1 MYVCARV
8 CVRLY
13 SACIYLRGDT
23 PKITASLQ
31 KQRLNNSLQT
41 RESLYPHC
49 KPSACACARLRLYAL
64 SEDLVCVCRS
74 LHSFTVL
81 PPVAKKK
88 LQQQNKQQPARH
100 GNVPARLEC
109 VLLLSPLRLCCGVTL
124 RCMLLLFWTVVATW
138 LPGENACQTSLMWL
152 QVSFSAEVLL
162 SVGSGFS
169 ILCRS
174 NTVWSRQRYNNRL
187 IFLTHATALAL

>member
-41 RESLYPHC
+41 HESLYQHC
-49 KPSACACARLRLYAL
+49 KPSVCACARARVYAYMLYLRIL
-64 SEDLVCVCRS
+64 SAFVVLSTRS
-74 LHSFTVL
+74 LFFRLL
-81 PPVAKKK
+81 PKK

-109 VLLLSPLRLCCGVTL
+109 VLLLSPLTGCVVVSPSDVCCCSFG
-124 RCMLLLFWTVVATW
+124 
-138 LPGENACQTSLMWL
+138 PWL
-152 QVSFSAEVLL
+152 QPAAVA
-162 SVGSGFS
+162 
-169 ILCRS
+169 
-174 NTVWSRQRYNNRL
+174 W
-187 IFLTHATALAL
+187 